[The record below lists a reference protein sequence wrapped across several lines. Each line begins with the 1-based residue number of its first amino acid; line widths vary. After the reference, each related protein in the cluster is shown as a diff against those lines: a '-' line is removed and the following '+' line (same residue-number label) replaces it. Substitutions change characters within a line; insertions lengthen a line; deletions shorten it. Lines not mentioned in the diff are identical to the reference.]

1 VRRDEPPRKQDW
13 ETSLS
18 RARDAFNGGSPKAAA
33 FALFQVLADSLR
45 MAERCHDELALRGP
59 EQLPQPKFEDWQKFL
74 FTLYSDAW
82 KVYSKKSYLVRS
94 VMTEPQTTFK
104 DLSNTAKTAM
114 LALQDMKRGNPSKRT
129 RDAVITSLSELVM
142 RLDAAKDALGQLP
155 EAQED
160 NELPT
165 GAAAQEAAN
174 VPLVGQIAAGVPIL
188 AEEFIEDIFPL
199 PTQLV
204 GQGTLFMLKVVG
216 DSMINAAITDGDWV
230 VVRQQPGAENAEIV
244 AALIDGEVTV
254 KTLKLSDDGH
264 RWLIPHNPSYKP
276 ILGDDAT
283 ILGKVVAILRRI
295 R

>member
-1 VRRDEPPRKQDW
+1 VRRDERPRKQDW
-13 ETSLS
+13 EISLS
-18 RARDAFNGGSPKAAA
+18 RARDAFNSGSSKTAA

-59 EQLPQPKFEDWQKFL
+59 EKLPPAKFKDWQKFL

-82 KVYSKKSYLVRS
+82 KVYRKNSYLVRS
-94 VMTEPQTTFK
+94 VMQEPQMTFK
-104 DLSNTAKTAM
+104 DLSNTAKIAM
-114 LALQDMKRGNPSKRT
+114 LALQDMNRGNLSKRT
-129 RDAVITSLSELVM
+129 RDAVLTSLSELVM
-142 RLDAAKDALGQLP
+142 ELDAAKDALGQQP
-155 EAQED
+155 EAHED
-160 NELPT
+160 NERPT
-165 GAAAQEAAN
+165 GATAQESAN

-216 DSMINAAITDGDWV
+216 DSMVNAAITDGDWV
-230 VVRQQPGAENAEIV
+230 VVRQQPGAENGEIV
-244 AALIDGEVTV
+244 VALIDGEVTV